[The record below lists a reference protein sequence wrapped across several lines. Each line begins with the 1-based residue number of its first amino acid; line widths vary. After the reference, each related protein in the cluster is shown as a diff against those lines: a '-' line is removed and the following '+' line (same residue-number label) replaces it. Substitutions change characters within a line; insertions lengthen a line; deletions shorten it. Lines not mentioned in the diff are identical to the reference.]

1 MVYVLSDEE
10 KSDVFDVAQA
20 LGYATKWEDI
30 HNPYLFLQALTQ
42 RSYTNE
48 HRDAENNEIL
58 AFYGDRVLEWYV
70 TRMLL
75 NRFSGEGEETPWF
88 LSDFDEDE
96 YTNLKSKL
104 VCRSNLAKIAR
115 YYDLGDYLRVGR
127 GSKESETNSDNVLG
141 ELVEALIGACALDSS
156 YGYKKKMN
164 DPRRI
169 LEDMGMDSFM
179 FGCMLPNP
187 TSLHQNHSYEN
198 PCLSNLMPIDSNR
211 IDDVIGKMLDSEQ
224 FLDEVENKE
233 YIHKDSIIKEQDF
246 ENPKGALNKLYTKE
260 IIDEPVYE
268 MVHQSLDDDNRQLW
282 KCSCTVKGFKTQECT
297 GYFYKKSNAEANA
310 AKKVLMEILNENPEL

>member
-1 MVYVLSDEE
+1 MAYVLSNEE
-10 KSDVFDVAQA
+10 KSDVFEVAQA

-156 YGYKKKMN
+156 YGYEKKMN

-169 LEDMGMDSFM
+169 LEGMGMDSFM
-179 FGCMLPNP
+179 FDCMLPNP
-187 TSLHQNHSYEN
+187 TSLHQKHSYEN

-211 IDDVIGKMLDSEQ
+211 IDDVIGRMLDSER
-224 FLDEVENKE
+224 FLDEVGSKEN
-233 YIHKDSIIKEQDF
+233 IHKDSIIKEQDF
-246 ENPKGALNKLYTKE
+246 ENPKGALNKLYTKG

-282 KCSCTVKGFKTQECT
+282 KCSCTVKGFETQECT
-297 GYFYKKSNAEANA
+297 GYFYKKSDAEADA
-310 AKKVLMEILNENPEL
+310 AKKVLMEILNENPGL

>member
-1 MVYVLSDEE
+1 MAYVLSNEE
-10 KSDVFDVAQA
+10 KSDVFNVAQA
-20 LGYATKWEDI
+20 LGYDTKWEDI

-48 HRDAENNEIL
+48 HHDAKNNEIL

-75 NRFSGEGEETPWF
+75 NRFSGEGKETPWF

-127 GSKESETNSDNVLG
+127 GSKESDNVLG

-156 YGYKKKMN
+156 YGYEKKMN

-211 IDDVIGKMLDSEQ
+211 IDDVIEKMLDSER

-246 ENPKGALNKLYTKE
+246 ENPKGALNKLYTKG
-260 IIDEPVYE
+260 IIGEPVYE

-282 KCSCTVKGFKTQECT
+282 KCSCTVKGFETQECT
-297 GYFYKKSNAEANA
+297 GYFYKKSDAEADA
-310 AKKVLMEILNENPEL
+310 AKKVLMEILNEKPEL

>member
-1 MVYVLSDEE
+1 MVYILSDEE
-10 KSDVFDVAQA
+10 KSDVLGVAKT

-48 HRDAENNEIL
+48 HHDAKNNEIL

-75 NRFSGEGEETPWF
+75 NRFSREGKETPWF
-88 LSDFDEDE
+88 LSDFNEE
-96 YTNLKSKL
+96 KYTNLKSKL

-115 YYDLGDYLRVGR
+115 YYNLGAYLRVGR

-156 YGYKKKMN
+156 YGYEKKIN
-164 DPRRI
+164 VPFST
-169 LEDMGMDSFM
+169 L
-179 FGCMLPNP
+179 LY
-187 TSLHQNHSYEN
+187 QNHSYDN
-198 PCLSNLMPIDSNR
+198 PSLSNLMPMDSNR
-211 IDDVIGKMLDSEQ
+211 IDDVIGRMLDSER

-246 ENPKGALNKLYTKE
+246 ENPKGALNKLFTKGM
-260 IIDEPVYE
+260 IREPVYE
-268 MVHQSLDDDNRQLW
+268 IIDQFVDDDNRELW
-282 KCSCTVKGFKTQECT
+282 KCSCTVEGFETQECD
-297 GYFYKKSNAEANA
+297 GYFCKKSYAEADA
-310 AKKVLMEILNENPEL
+310 AKKVLMEILNENPGL

>member
-1 MVYVLSDEE
+1 MVYVLSNEE
-10 KSDVFDVAQA
+10 KSDVLDVAQT

-127 GSKESETNSDNVLG
+127 GSKESEINSDNVLG

-156 YGYKKKMN
+156 YGYEKKMN
-164 DPRRI
+164 DPKCI
-169 LEDMGMDSFM
+169 LKGMGVDSFM
-179 FGCMLPNP
+179 LDCVLPYSP
-187 TSLHQNHSYEN
+187 LPHRNHSYEN
-198 PCLSNLMPIDSNR
+198 PFLSNLMPIDSNR
-211 IDDVIGKMLDSEQ
+211 IDDVIGRMLDSER

-233 YIHKDSIIKEQDF
+233 YIQKDSIIKEQDF
-246 ENPKGALNKLYTKE
+246 ENPKGALNKLFTKGM
-260 IIDEPVYE
+260 ISEPVYE
-268 MVHQSLDDDNRQLW
+268 IIDQSEDNDNRNLW
-282 KCSCTVKGFKTQECT
+282 KCSCTVEGFETQECT
-297 GYFYKKSNAEANA
+297 GYFYKKSNAEADA
-310 AKKVLMEILNENPEL
+310 AKKVLMEILNENQGL

>member
-1 MVYVLSDEE
+1 MAYVLSNEE

-88 LSDFDEDE
+88 LSDFDEDK

-104 VCRSNLAKIAR
+104 VCRSNLAEIAR

-127 GSKESETNSDNVLG
+127 GSKKSETNSDNVLG

-156 YGYKKKMN
+156 YGYEKKMN

-169 LEDMGMDSFM
+169 LESMGMDSFM

-187 TSLHQNHSYEN
+187 TSLHQKHSYEN
-198 PCLSNLMPIDSNR
+198 PYLSNLMPIDSNR
-211 IDDVIGKMLDSEQ
+211 IDDVIGRMLDSER
-224 FLDEVENKE
+224 FLDEVESKE
-233 YIHKDSIIKEQDF
+233 NIHKDSIIKEQDF
-246 ENPKGALNKLYTKE
+246 ENPKGALNKLYTKG
-260 IIDEPVYE
+260 IIGEPVYE

-282 KCSCTVKGFKTQECT
+282 KCSCTVKRFETQECT
-297 GYFYKKSNAEANA
+297 GYFYKKSNAEADA

>member
-1 MVYVLSDEE
+1 MAYVLSNEE
-10 KSDVFDVAQA
+10 KSDVFEVAQA

-104 VCRSNLAKIAR
+104 VCRSNLAEIAR
-115 YYDLGDYLRVGR
+115 YYDLGDYLR
-127 GSKESETNSDNVLG
+127 

-156 YGYKKKMN
+156 YGYEKKMN

-169 LEDMGMDSFM
+169 LEGMGMDSFM
-179 FGCMLPNP
+179 FDCMLPNP
-187 TSLHQNHSYEN
+187 TSLHQNHPYEN

-211 IDDVIGKMLDSEQ
+211 IDDVIGRMLDSER

-246 ENPKGALNKLYTKE
+246 ENPKGALNKLYTKG
-260 IIDEPVYE
+260 IIGEPVYE

-297 GYFYKKSNAEANA
+297 GYFYKKSNAEADA
-310 AKKVLMEILNENPEL
+310 AKKVLMEILNENPGL

>member
-1 MVYVLSDEE
+1 MAYVLSDEE

-156 YGYKKKMN
+156 YGYEKKMN
-164 DPRRI
+164 DPRCI

-211 IDDVIGKMLDSEQ
+211 IDDVIGRMLDSER

-233 YIHKDSIIKEQDF
+233 NIHKDSIIKEQDF
-246 ENPKGALNKLYTKE
+246 ENPKGALNKLYTKG

-282 KCSCTVKGFKTQECT
+282 KCSCIVKGFETQECT
-297 GYFYKKSNAEANA
+297 GYFYKKSDAEADA
-310 AKKVLMEILNENPEL
+310 AKKVLMEILNEKPEL

>member
-1 MVYVLSDEE
+1 MAYVLSDEE
-10 KSDVFDVAQA
+10 KSDVLDVAQI
-20 LGYATKWEDI
+20 LGYAKKWEDI

-48 HRDAENNEIL
+48 HHDAENNEIL

-88 LSDFDEDE
+88 LSDFDEDK

-115 YYDLGDYLRVGR
+115 YYDLGAYLRVGR

-156 YGYKKKMN
+156 HDYEKKMN
-164 DPRRI
+164 YPFTTLFD
-169 LEDMGMDSFM
+169 
-179 FGCMLPNP
+179 
-187 TSLHQNHSYEN
+187 QYHSNEN
-198 PCLSNLMPIDSNR
+198 PPLSNLMPIDSNR
-211 IDDVIGKMLDSEQ
+211 IDDVIGRMLDSER
-224 FLDEVENKE
+224 FLDEAENKE

-246 ENPKGALNKLYTKE
+246 ENPKGALNKLFTKG
-260 IIDEPVYE
+260 IISEPVYE
-268 MVHQSLDDDNRQLW
+268 IIDQSEDDDNRELW
-282 KCSCTVKGFKTQECT
+282 KCSCTVEGFETQECK
-297 GYFYKKSNAEANA
+297 GYFYKKSYAESDA
-310 AKKVLMEILNENPEL
+310 AKKVLMEILNENPGL

>member
-1 MVYVLSDEE
+1 MAYVLSDEE

-48 HRDAENNEIL
+48 HRYAENNEIL

-75 NRFSGEGEETPWF
+75 NRFSGEGKETPWF

-156 YGYKKKMN
+156 YGYEKKMN

-169 LEDMGMDSFM
+169 LEGMGMDSFM
-179 FGCMLPNP
+179 FDCMLPNP

-198 PCLSNLMPIDSNR
+198 PCLSNLMPIDNNR
-211 IDDVIGKMLDSEQ
+211 IDDVIGKMLDSER

-233 YIHKDSIIKEQDF
+233 YIHNNSVIKEQDF
-246 ENPKGALNKLYTKE
+246 ENPKGALNKLYTKG

-282 KCSCTVKGFKTQECT
+282 KYSCTVKGFETQECT
-297 GYFYKKSNAEANA
+297 GYFYKKSNAEADA
-310 AKKVLMEILNENPEL
+310 AKKVLMEILNENPGL

>member
-1 MVYVLSDEE
+1 MAYVLSDEE

-75 NRFSGEGEETPWF
+75 NRFSGEGKETPWF

-127 GSKESETNSDNVLG
+127 GSKESENNSDNVLG

-156 YGYKKKMN
+156 YDYEKKIN
-164 DPRRI
+164 NPRRI
-169 LEDMGMDSFM
+169 LESMGMDSFM

-211 IDDVIGKMLDSEQ
+211 IDDVIGRMLDSER

-233 YIHKDSIIKEQDF
+233 YIHNNSVIKEQDF
-246 ENPKGALNKLYTKE
+246 ENPKGALNKLYTKG
-260 IIDEPVYE
+260 IIGEPVYE

-282 KCSCTVKGFKTQECT
+282 KCSCTVKGFEVQECT
-297 GYFYKKSNAEANA
+297 GYFYKKSNAEADA
-310 AKKVLMEILNENPEL
+310 AKKVLMEILNENPGL

>member
-1 MVYVLSDEE
+1 MVYILSDEE
-10 KSDVFDVAQA
+10 KSDVLGVAKT

-48 HRDAENNEIL
+48 HHDAENNEIL

-75 NRFSGEGEETPWF
+75 NRFSREGKETPWF
-88 LSDFDEDE
+88 LSDFNEE
-96 YTNLKSKL
+96 KYTNLKSKL

-115 YYDLGDYLRVGR
+115 YYNLGAYLRVGR

-156 YGYKKKMN
+156 YGYENKMN
-164 DPRRI
+164 VPFST
-169 LEDMGMDSFM
+169 L
-179 FGCMLPNP
+179 LY
-187 TSLHQNHSYEN
+187 QNHSYEN
-198 PCLSNLMPIDSNR
+198 PSLSNLMPMDSNR
-211 IDDVIGKMLDSEQ
+211 IDDVIGRMLDSER

-246 ENPKGALNKLYTKE
+246 ENPKGALNKLFTKGMIRESVYE
-260 IIDEPVYE
+260 IIDQFV
-268 MVHQSLDDDNRQLW
+268 DDDNRELW
-282 KCSCTVKGFKTQECT
+282 KCSCTVEGFETQECD
-297 GYFYKKSNAEANA
+297 GYSYKKSDAEADA
-310 AKKVLMEILNENPEL
+310 AKKVLMEILNKNPGL

>member
-1 MVYVLSDEE
+1 MAYVLSDEE
-10 KSDVFDVAQA
+10 KSDVFEVAQA

-48 HRDAENNEIL
+48 HRNAENNEIL

-75 NRFSGEGEETPWF
+75 NRFSGEGKETPWF

-156 YGYKKKMN
+156 YDYEKKIN
-164 DPRRI
+164 NPRRI
-169 LEDMGMDSFM
+169 LESMGMDSFM

-187 TSLHQNHSYEN
+187 TSLHQKHSYEN

-211 IDDVIGKMLDSEQ
+211 IDDVIGRMLDSKR

-233 YIHKDSIIKEQDF
+233 YIDKDSIIKEQDF
-246 ENPKGALNKLYTKE
+246 ENPKGALNKLYTKG
-260 IIDEPVYE
+260 IIGEPVYE

-282 KCSCTVKGFKTQECT
+282 KCSCTVKGFETQECT
-297 GYFYKKSNAEANA
+297 GYFYKKSNAETDA
-310 AKKVLMEILNENPEL
+310 AKKVLMEILNKNPGL

>member
-1 MVYVLSDEE
+1 MAYVLSNEE
-10 KSDVFDVAQA
+10 KSDVFEVAQA

-104 VCRSNLAKIAR
+104 VCRSNLAEIAR

-127 GSKESETNSDNVLG
+127 GSKESEANSDNVLG

-156 YGYKKKMN
+156 YGYEKKMN

-169 LEDMGMDSFM
+169 LKDMGMDSFI

-187 TSLHQNHSYEN
+187 TSLHQKHSYEN

-211 IDDVIGKMLDSEQ
+211 IDDVIGRMLDSER

-233 YIHKDSIIKEQDF
+233 NIHKDSIIKEQDF
-246 ENPKGALNKLYTKE
+246 KNPKGALNKLYTKG

-282 KCSCTVKGFKTQECT
+282 KCSCTVKGFETQECT
-297 GYFYKKSNAEANA
+297 GYFYKKSDAEADA
-310 AKKVLMEILNENPEL
+310 AKKVLMEILNENPGL

>member
-1 MVYVLSDEE
+1 MAYVLSNEE

-115 YYDLGDYLRVGR
+115 YYDLGDYLRAGR

-156 YGYKKKMN
+156 YGYEKKMN

-179 FGCMLPNP
+179 FGCMLPNL
-187 TSLHQNHSYEN
+187 TWLHQKHSYEN

-282 KCSCTVKGFKTQECT
+282 KCSCTVKGFETQECT
-297 GYFYKKSNAEANA
+297 GYFYKKNDAEADA
-310 AKKVLMEILNENPEL
+310 AKKVLMEILNENPGL

>member
-1 MVYVLSDEE
+1 
-10 KSDVFDVAQA
+10 
-20 LGYATKWEDI
+20 
-30 HNPYLFLQALTQ
+30 
-42 RSYTNE
+42 
-48 HRDAENNEIL
+48 
-58 AFYGDRVLEWYV
+58 
-70 TRMLL
+70 MLL

-115 YYDLGDYLRVGR
+115 YYDLGDYLRAGR

-156 YGYKKKMN
+156 YGYEKKMN

-187 TSLHQNHSYEN
+187 TWLHQKHSYEN

-224 FLDEVENKE
+224 FLDEVE
-233 YIHKDSIIKEQDF
+233 YIHKDSIIIEQDF

-260 IIDEPVYE
+260 IIDEPIYE

-282 KCSCTVKGFKTQECT
+282 KCSCTVKGFEPQECT
-297 GYFYKKSNAEANA
+297 GYFYKKSDAEADA
-310 AKKVLMEILNENPEL
+310 AKKVLMEILNENPGL

>member
-1 MVYVLSDEE
+1 MVCVLSDEE
-10 KSDVFDVAQA
+10 KSDVFEVAQA

-115 YYDLGDYLRVGR
+115 YYDLGDYLRAGR

-156 YGYKKKMN
+156 YGYEKKMN

-187 TSLHQNHSYEN
+187 TWLHQKHSYEN

-260 IIDEPVYE
+260 IIDEPIYE

-282 KCSCTVKGFKTQECT
+282 KCSCTVKGFEPQECT
-297 GYFYKKSNAEANA
+297 GYFYKRSDAEADA
-310 AKKVLMEILNENPEL
+310 AKKVLMEILNENPGL

>member
-10 KSDVFDVAQA
+10 KSDVLDVAQI

-88 LSDFDEDE
+88 LSDFDEDK

-141 ELVEALIGACALDSS
+141 
-156 YGYKKKMN
+156 
-164 DPRRI
+164 
-169 LEDMGMDSFM
+169 
-179 FGCMLPNP
+179 
-187 TSLHQNHSYEN
+187 
-198 PCLSNLMPIDSNR
+198 
-211 IDDVIGKMLDSEQ
+211 
-224 FLDEVENKE
+224 
-233 YIHKDSIIKEQDF
+233 
-246 ENPKGALNKLYTKE
+246 
-260 IIDEPVYE
+260 
-268 MVHQSLDDDNRQLW
+268 
-282 KCSCTVKGFKTQECT
+282 
-297 GYFYKKSNAEANA
+297 
-310 AKKVLMEILNENPEL
+310 

>member
-1 MVYVLSDEE
+1 MAYVLSDEE
-10 KSDVFDVAQA
+10 KSDVFEVAQA

-58 AFYGDRVLEWYV
+58 AFYGVRVLEWYV

-75 NRFSGEGEETPWF
+75 NRFSGEGKETPWF

-104 VCRSNLAKIAR
+104 VCRSNLAKITR

-127 GSKESETNSDNVLG
+127 GSKESDTNSDNVLG

-156 YGYKKKMN
+156 YDYEKKMN

-169 LEDMGMDSFM
+169 LKDMGMDSFM

-187 TSLHQNHSYEN
+187 TSLHKKHSYEN

-211 IDDVIGKMLDSEQ
+211 IDDVIGRMLDSER

-246 ENPKGALNKLYTKE
+246 ENPKGALNKLYTKG
-260 IIDEPVYE
+260 IIGEPVYE

-282 KCSCTVKGFKTQECT
+282 KCSCTVKGFEVQECT
-297 GYFYKKSNAEANA
+297 GYFYKKSNAEADA
-310 AKKVLMEILNENPEL
+310 AKKVLMEILNENPGL

>member
-1 MVYVLSDEE
+1 MAYVLSDEE
-10 KSDVFDVAQA
+10 KSDVFDVTQA

-156 YGYKKKMN
+156 YGYEKKMN
-164 DPRRI
+164 DLRCI
-169 LEDMGMDSFM
+169 LEGMGMDSFM

-198 PCLSNLMPIDSNR
+198 ACLSNLMPIDSNR
-211 IDDVIGKMLDSEQ
+211 IDDVIGRMLGSER

-268 MVHQSLDDDNRQLW
+268 MVHQSLDNDNRQLW
-282 KCSCTVKGFKTQECT
+282 KCSCTVKGFETQECT
-297 GYFYKKSNAEANA
+297 GYFYKKSDAEADA

>member
-1 MVYVLSDEE
+1 MAYVLSNEE

-30 HNPYLFLQALTQ
+30 HNPHLFLQALTQ

-156 YGYKKKMN
+156 YGYEKKMN

-169 LEDMGMDSFM
+169 LEGMGMDSFM
-179 FGCMLPNP
+179 FSCMLPNP
-187 TSLHQNHSYEN
+187 TSLHQKHSYEN

-211 IDDVIGKMLDSEQ
+211 IDDVIGRMLDSER
-224 FLDEVENKE
+224 FLDEVGSKEN
-233 YIHKDSIIKEQDF
+233 IHKDSIIKEQDF
-246 ENPKGALNKLYTKE
+246 ENPKGALNKLYTKG
-260 IIDEPVYE
+260 IIGEPVYE

-282 KCSCTVKGFKTQECT
+282 KCSCTVKGFETQECT
-297 GYFYKKSNAEANA
+297 GYFYKKSNAETDA
-310 AKKVLMEILNENPEL
+310 AKKVLMEILNENPGL

>member
-1 MVYVLSDEE
+1 
-10 KSDVFDVAQA
+10 
-20 LGYATKWEDI
+20 
-30 HNPYLFLQALTQ
+30 
-42 RSYTNE
+42 
-48 HRDAENNEIL
+48 
-58 AFYGDRVLEWYV
+58 
-70 TRMLL
+70 MLL
-75 NRFSGEGEETPWF
+75 NRFSGEGKETPWF

-104 VCRSNLAKIAR
+104 VCRSNLAEIAR

-127 GSKESETNSDNVLG
+127 GSKKSETNSDNVLG

-156 YGYKKKMN
+156 YGYEKKMN

-169 LEDMGMDSFM
+169 LKDMGMDSFM

-211 IDDVIGKMLDSEQ
+211 IDDVIGRMLDSER

-233 YIHKDSIIKEQDF
+233 YVDKDSIIKEQDF

-260 IIDEPVYE
+260 IIGEPVYE

-297 GYFYKKSNAEANA
+297 GYFYKKSNAEADA
-310 AKKVLMEILNENPEL
+310 AKKVLMEILNENPGL

>member
-1 MVYVLSDEE
+1 MAYVLSNEE
-10 KSDVFDVAQA
+10 KSNVFNVAQA

-75 NRFSGEGEETPWF
+75 NRFSGEGKETPWF

-104 VCRSNLAKIAR
+104 VCRSNLAEIAR
-115 YYDLGDYLRVGR
+115 YYDLGDHLRVGR

-156 YGYKKKMN
+156 YGYEKKMN

-179 FGCMLPNP
+179 FDCMLPNS
-187 TSLHQNHSYEN
+187 TSFHQNHSYEN

-211 IDDVIGKMLDSEQ
+211 IDDVIGRMLDSER
-224 FLDEVENKE
+224 FLNEVENKE

-246 ENPKGALNKLYTKE
+246 ENPKGALNKLYTKG
-260 IIDEPVYE
+260 IIGEPVYE
-268 MVHQSLDDDNRQLW
+268 MVHRSLDNDNRQLW
-282 KCSCTVKGFKTQECT
+282 KCSCSIKGFETQECT
-297 GYFYKKSNAEANA
+297 GYFYKKSDAEADA
-310 AKKVLMEILNENPEL
+310 AKKVLMEILNEKPEL

>member
-1 MVYVLSDEE
+1 
-10 KSDVFDVAQA
+10 
-20 LGYATKWEDI
+20 
-30 HNPYLFLQALTQ
+30 
-42 RSYTNE
+42 
-48 HRDAENNEIL
+48 
-58 AFYGDRVLEWYV
+58 
-70 TRMLL
+70 MLL

-104 VCRSNLAKIAR
+104 VCRSNLAEIAR
-115 YYDLGDYLRVGR
+115 YYDLRDYLRVGR

-156 YGYKKKMN
+156 YGYEKKMN

-169 LEDMGMDSFM
+169 LEDMGMDSFI

-198 PCLSNLMPIDSNR
+198 PCLSNLMPFDSNR
-211 IDDVIGKMLDSEQ
+211 IDDAIGIMLDSER

-246 ENPKGALNKLYTKE
+246 ENPKGALNKLYTKG
-260 IIDEPVYE
+260 IIGEPVYE

-282 KCSCTVKGFKTQECT
+282 KCSCTVKGFKPQECT
-297 GYFYKKSNAEANA
+297 GYFYKKSDAEADA
-310 AKKVLMEILNENPEL
+310 AKKVLMEILNENPGL

>member
-1 MVYVLSDEE
+1 MAYVLSNEE
-10 KSDVFDVAQA
+10 KSDVFEVAQA

-104 VCRSNLAKIAR
+104 VCRSNLAEIAR

-156 YGYKKKMN
+156 YSYEKKMN

-169 LEDMGMDSFM
+169 LEGMEMDSFM

-198 PCLSNLMPIDSNR
+198 PCLSNLMPIDNNR
-211 IDDVIGKMLDSEQ
+211 IDDVIGKMLDSER

-233 YIHKDSIIKEQDF
+233 YIHNNSVIKEQDF
-246 ENPKGALNKLYTKE
+246 ENPKGALNKLYTKG

-282 KCSCTVKGFKTQECT
+282 KCSCTVKGFETQECT
-297 GYFYKKSNAEANA
+297 GYFYKKSDAEADA
-310 AKKVLMEILNENPEL
+310 AKKVLMEILNENPGL

>member
-1 MVYVLSDEE
+1 MAYVLSDEE
-10 KSDVFDVAQA
+10 KSDVFEVAQA

-30 HNPYLFLQALTQ
+30 HNPYLFLQALTL

-48 HRDAENNEIL
+48 HRNAENNEIL

-104 VCRSNLAKIAR
+104 VCRSNLAEIAR

-156 YGYKKKMN
+156 YGYEKKMN

-169 LEDMGMDSFM
+169 LKDMGMDSFM

-187 TSLHQNHSYEN
+187 TSLHQKHSYEN
-198 PCLSNLMPIDSNR
+198 PCLSNLMPIDCNR
-211 IDDVIGKMLDSEQ
+211 IDDVIGRMLDSER

-233 YIHKDSIIKEQDF
+233 YIHNNSVIKEQDF
-246 ENPKGALNKLYTKE
+246 ENPKGALNKLYTKG
-260 IIDEPVYE
+260 IIGEPVYE
-268 MVHQSLDDDNRQLW
+268 MLHQSLDNGNRQLW
-282 KCSCTVKGFKTQECT
+282 KCSCTVKGFETQECT
-297 GYFYKKSNAEANA
+297 GYFYKKSNAEADA
-310 AKKVLMEILNENPEL
+310 AKKVLMEILNENPRL

>member
-1 MVYVLSDEE
+1 MAYVLSDEE
-10 KSDVFDVAQA
+10 KLDVFNVAQA

-75 NRFSGEGEETPWF
+75 DRFSGEGKETPWF

-156 YGYKKKMN
+156 YDYEKKIN
-164 DPRRI
+164 NPRRI
-169 LEDMGMDSFM
+169 LESMGMDSFM

-211 IDDVIGKMLDSEQ
+211 IDDVIGRILDSER

-246 ENPKGALNKLYTKE
+246 ENPKGALNKLYTKG
-260 IIDEPVYE
+260 IIGEPVYE
-268 MVHQSLDDDNRQLW
+268 MLHQSLDDDNRQLW
-282 KCSCTVKGFKTQECT
+282 KCSCTVKGFEVQECT
-297 GYFYKKSNAEANA
+297 GYFYKKSNAEADA
-310 AKKVLMEILNENPEL
+310 AKKVLMEILNENPGL

>member
-1 MVYVLSDEE
+1 MAYVLSDEE
-10 KSDVFDVAQA
+10 KSDVLDVAQI
-20 LGYATKWEDI
+20 LGYAKKWEDI

-88 LSDFDEDE
+88 LSDFDEDK

-156 YGYKKKMN
+156 YGYEKKMN
-164 DPRRI
+164 YPFTTLFD
-169 LEDMGMDSFM
+169 
-179 FGCMLPNP
+179 
-187 TSLHQNHSYEN
+187 QYHSNEN
-198 PCLSNLMPIDSNR
+198 PPLSNLMPIDSNR
-211 IDDVIGKMLDSEQ
+211 IDDVIGRMLDSER
-224 FLDEVENKE
+224 FLDEAENKE

-246 ENPKGALNKLYTKE
+246 ENPKGALNKLFTKG
-260 IIDEPVYE
+260 IISEPVYE
-268 MVHQSLDDDNRQLW
+268 IIDQSEDDDNRELW
-282 KCSCTVKGFKTQECT
+282 KCSCTVEGFETQECK
-297 GYFYKKSNAEANA
+297 GYFYKKSYAESDA
-310 AKKVLMEILNENPEL
+310 AKKVLMEILNENPGL

>member
-1 MVYVLSDEE
+1 MVCVLSDEE
-10 KSDVFDVAQA
+10 KSDVFEVAQA

-75 NRFSGEGEETPWF
+75 NRFSCEGEETPWF

-115 YYDLGDYLRVGR
+115 YYDLGDYLRAGR

-156 YGYKKKMN
+156 YDYEKKMN

-187 TSLHQNHSYEN
+187 TWLHQKHSYEN

-260 IIDEPVYE
+260 IIDEPIYE

-282 KCSCTVKGFKTQECT
+282 KCSCTVKGFEPQECT
-297 GYFYKKSNAEANA
+297 GYFYKKSDAEADA
-310 AKKVLMEILNENPEL
+310 AKKVLMEILNENPGL

>member
-1 MVYVLSDEE
+1 MAYVLSDEE
-10 KSDVFDVAQA
+10 KSDVFDVAQT

-127 GSKESETNSDNVLG
+127 GSKESEANSDNVLG

-156 YGYKKKMN
+156 YGYEKKMN
-164 DPRRI
+164 DPKRI

-187 TSLHQNHSYEN
+187 TWLHQKQSYEN

-211 IDDVIGKMLDSEQ
+211 IDDVIGKMLNSER

-246 ENPKGALNKLYTKE
+246 ENPKGALNKLYTKG
-260 IIDEPVYE
+260 IIGEPVYE

-282 KCSCTVKGFKTQECT
+282 KCSCTVKGFETQECT
-297 GYFYKKSNAEANA
+297 GYFYKKSNAEADA